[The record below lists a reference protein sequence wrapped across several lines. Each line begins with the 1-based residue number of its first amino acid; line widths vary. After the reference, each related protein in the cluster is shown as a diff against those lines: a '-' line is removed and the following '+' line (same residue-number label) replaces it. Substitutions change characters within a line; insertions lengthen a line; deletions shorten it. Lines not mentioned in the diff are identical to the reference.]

1 MQSLCFGV
9 DVMNSLFSEI
19 QQALPDA
26 ILGITEAFRADP
38 SPAKVNLGVGV
49 YQDANGKIPVL
60 ESVLQA
66 AKIWASQED
75 TKTYLPIDGVPA
87 FVQANQELLFGKDS
101 SLLRDKRV
109 ATVQSVGGSGGLKLG
124 IEFIK
129 RFFPETTIYISDPS
143 WENHRVIFEAAG
155 MKVETYPYYD
165 PKTCGLRAAD
175 MLTTLRGLK
184 AHTAVLLHACCH
196 NPTGVDLDETTWKE
210 VVDICAEREL
220 IPFIDFAYQG
230 FAEGIVPDSK
240 PIKMFADKGLTF
252 LVANSFAK
260 SFSIYRERV
269 GAISVVTG
277 SQKEAAAVTSQLK
290 RIVRMI
296 YSSPPSYGAQ
306 LVAIVLTHPELRPL
320 WEKELGEMRERIHEM
335 RHLLA
340 KKLKEVLPEKDF
352 SFILKQQGM
361 FSYSGLS
368 TDVMKALREQFHVYG
383 LDSGR
388 ICVAALNHKNVD
400 YVCQSVAA
408 LVKGA

>member
-1 MQSLCFGV
+1 
-9 DVMNSLFSEI
+9 
-19 QQALPDA
+19 
-26 ILGITEAFRADP
+26 
-38 SPAKVNLGVGV
+38 
-49 YQDANGKIPVL
+49 
-60 ESVLQA
+60 
-66 AKIWASQED
+66 
-75 TKTYLPIDGVPA
+75 
-87 FVQANQELLFGKDS
+87 
-101 SLLRDKRV
+101 
-109 ATVQSVGGSGGLKLG
+109 
-124 IEFIK
+124 
-129 RFFPETTIYISDPS
+129 
-143 WENHRVIFEAAG
+143 
-155 MKVETYPYYD
+155 
-165 PKTCGLRAAD
+165 
-175 MLTTLRGLK
+175 LTG
-184 AHTAVLLHACCH
+184 
-196 NPTGVDLDETTWKE
+196 
-210 VVDICAEREL
+210 
-220 IPFIDFAYQG
+220 
-230 FAEGIVPDSK
+230 
-240 PIKMFADKGLTF
+240 
-252 LVANSFAK
+252 
-260 SFSIYRERV
+260 
-269 GAISVVTG
+269 ISVVTG

-340 KKLKEVLPEKDF
+340 KKLKDVLPGKDF

>member
-1 MQSLCFGV
+1 M
-9 DVMNSLFSEI
+9 
-19 QQALPDA
+19 AAPDA
-26 ILGITEAFRADP
+26 ILGITEAFRNDP
-38 SPAKVNLGVGV
+38 TPSKVNLGVGV

-60 ESVLQA
+60 NAVLQA
-66 AKIWASQED
+66 AKLWASQED

-101 SLLRDKRV
+101 SLLKEKRV

-129 RFFPETTIYISDPS
+129 RFMGQDTIYISDPS

-165 PKTCGLRAAD
+165 SKTFGLRAAD
-175 MLTTLRGLK
+175 MLATLRTLK
-184 AHTAVLLHACCH
+184 PRTPVLLHACCH
-196 NPTGVDLDETTWKE
+196 NPTGVDLDEKTWKE

-220 IPFIDFAYQG
+220 IPFVDFAYQG
-230 FAEGIVPDSK
+230 FAEGIVPDSR
-240 PIKMFADKGLTF
+240 PIQLLVEKGLTF
-252 LVANSFAK
+252 FVANSFAK

-277 SQKEAAAVTSQLK
+277 SQKEAVAVTSQLK

-306 LVAIVLTHPELRPL
+306 LVAIVLTHPELRPM
-320 WEKELGEMRERIHEM
+320 WENELGEMRERIHEM
-335 RHLLA
+335 RHLFA
-340 KKLKEVLPEKDF
+340 KKLKEVLPDLDF
-352 SFILKQQGM
+352 SFILNQRGM

-368 TDVMKALREQFHVYG
+368 VDVMKALREKYHVYG

-388 ICVAALNHKNVD
+388 ICVAALNHNNID
-400 YVCQSVAA
+400 YVCESVAS
-408 LVKGA
+408 LVKGD